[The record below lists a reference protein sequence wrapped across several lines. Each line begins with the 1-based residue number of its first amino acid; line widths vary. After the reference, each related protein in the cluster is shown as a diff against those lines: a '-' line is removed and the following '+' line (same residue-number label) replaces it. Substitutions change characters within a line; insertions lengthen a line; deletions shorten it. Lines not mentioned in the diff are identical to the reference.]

1 MQSRKSRNRVAGQT
15 VEGAVI
21 QAPEESPPGSK
32 SRARVSPAGSV
43 AQSQTIRMVKLTLVL
58 ATAALLLFMLARS
71 GDAHRAGG
79 VQDGGVG
86 SQAAGEAPLTAEARQ
101 RLVEDGKQIFRF
113 DTFGDE
119 VFWGDTLK
127 LHNAIQGSKFGGIGV
142 GVSPKTAL
150 AVGLKVDMEALPAAL
165 VQQIQEGKVDLDDPA
180 TTLAL
185 IKLNAV
191 LGVKGQFN
199 GDGSMK
205 TMGISCALCHST
217 VDDAFAP
224 GIGRRLDG
232 WANRDLNVGA
242 IISLAPDLTVVQNL
256 LGVDRP
262 TLNTVLQSWGPGE
275 FDAEVFLDGKAFRP
289 DGKPASTLIPPA
301 FGLSGINLHTWT
313 GWGSVPQWN
322 AFVANLEMHGV
333 GNFDDERLNDPV
345 KFPIAA
351 KNGFAHIRNEVD
363 LITPKLPALHAYQL
377 SIDAPSPPTGS
388 FDEVAAKKGKEIFSN
403 KAGCA
408 TCHTPPLFTESGWN
422 MHKGAEVGID
432 EFQAMR
438 SPDERYR
445 TAPLNGLWTHRKG
458 GFYHDGRFATL
469 LDVVNHYDGH
479 FKLGLTGQ
487 EKGQLVEFMKSLP
500 SPTTAIDVNDP
511 VDFVTQHYRDF
522 LGREPDASG
531 LQFWTNEIN
540 QCGADLGCVEV
551 KRVNVSAAFFLSI
564 EFQQTGYLVYKSYKA
579 AFGNIPGAPV
589 PLTFG
594 EFLPDKQQLSSGVVV
609 GQPGAE
615 TQLEQN
621 KAAYFNAFVQRD
633 RFTTA
638 YPSSLTPAQFVDAL
652 NVNTG
657 GALTPEDRQTTVGEF
672 GGAATAADVGARARA
687 LRRVVENAEFSRR
700 EKNRAFVLM
709 EYFGYLRRNP
719 NEPPEPTLDYQGYN
733 FWLNKLEQFNG
744 DFVRAELVK
753 AFITSDEYLRRFG
766 M

>member
-1 MQSRKSRNRVAGQT
+1 VKSRT
-15 VEGAVI
+15 VT
-21 QAPEESPPGSK
+21 K
-32 SRARVSPAGSV
+32 
-43 AQSQTIRMVKLTLVL
+43 VKLALVL
-58 ATAALLLFMLARS
+58 MTAALLLFTAVRP
-71 GDAHRAGG
+71 GDARRGEG
-79 VQDGGVG
+79 R
-86 SQAAGEAPLTAEARQ
+86 QADEEKALTAEARQ
-101 RLVEDGKQIFRF
+101 RLVEEGKQVFRF

-119 VFWGDTLK
+119 VFWGDKLK
-127 LHNAIQGSKFGGIGV
+127 LHDAIQGTKFGGVGP

-165 VQQIQEGKVDLDDPA
+165 VEQVKAGKVDLDDPA

-185 IKLNAV
+185 IKLDAV

-199 GDGSMK
+199 SDGSMK

-232 WANRDLNVGA
+232 WANRDLDVGT
-242 IISLAPDLTVVQNL
+242 IVSLAPDLSVVQNL

-262 TLNTVLQSWGPGE
+262 TLNTVLRSWGPGE

-377 SIDAPSPPTGS
+377 SIDAPPPPAGS
-388 FDEVAAKKGKEIFSN
+388 FDEVAAKKGKELFSK

-408 TCHTPPLFTESGWN
+408 TCHTPPLYTESGWN
-422 MHKGAEVGID
+422 MHTGAEVGID

-445 TAPLNGLWTHRKG
+445 TAPLNGLWTHQKG

-469 LDVVNHYDGH
+469 LDVVNHYDNH
-479 FKLGLTGQ
+479 FGLGLTGQ

-500 SPTTAIDVNDP
+500 SPTTAVDVNDP
-511 VDFVTQHYRDF
+511 ADFVAQHYRDF
-522 LGREPDASG
+522 LGREPDAAG
-531 LQFWTNEIN
+531 LQFWINEIN
-540 QCGADLGCVEV
+540 QCGADSQCLEV

-564 EFQQTGYLVYKSYKA
+564 EFQETGYLAYKTYKA
-579 AFGNIPGAPV
+579 AFGNMPGAPV
-589 PLTFG
+589 PLKFE
-594 EFLPDKQQLSSGVVV
+594 EFLRDRQQLAAGVVI
-609 GQPGAE
+609 GEPGADMR
-615 TQLEQN
+615 LEQN
-621 KAAYFNAFVQRD
+621 KVAYYNDFVQRA
-633 RFTTA
+633 RFTAA
-638 YPSSLTPAQFVDAL
+638 YPTSVTPAQYVDAL

-657 GALTPEDRQTTVGEF
+657 GALTPEERQAAVGEF
-672 GGAATAADVGARARA
+672 GGAASTGDLGARARA

-700 EKNRAFVLM
+700 ERNRAFVLM
-709 EYFGYLRRNP
+709 EYFGYLRRDP
-719 NEPPEPTLDYQGYN
+719 NESPEPTLDYQGYN
-733 FWLNKLEQFNG
+733 FWLAKLEQFNG
-744 DFVRAELVK
+744 DFVRAEMVK

-766 M
+766 L